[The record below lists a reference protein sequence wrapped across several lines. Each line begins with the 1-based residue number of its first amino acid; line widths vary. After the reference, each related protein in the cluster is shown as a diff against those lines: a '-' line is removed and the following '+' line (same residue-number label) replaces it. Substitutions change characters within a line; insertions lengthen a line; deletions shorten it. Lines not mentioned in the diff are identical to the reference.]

1 MHIKKKDILNYYFIA
16 QKIRKVEIRI
26 AKEYQKQ
33 EMRCPIHLSLGQEI
47 PASAISNCLNKSDY
61 TISYHRAHAHYIS
74 RGCNLE
80 KMISEIYGK
89 KTGCSKG
96 LGGSMHLIDLKKN
109 FIGSTAI
116 VSSSIPVGVG
126 FAYSL
131 KLKKNKN
138 KICIFIGDASVEEG
152 VFFES
157 LNLAVL
163 KKLPIIFFCEN
174 NGYSVYTSLM
184 SRQPKKRKIYK
195 MAEAIGIKSHYFDSS
210 DPIKLIIGLKKIIKN
225 KILEPLFIEVKTYR
239 YLEHCGPNVDDHL
252 GYRKIQE
259 INFWK
264 KNDPLIKLEQYL
276 IQNNILSK
284 KKINNLKNDL
294 DLKIQKAFIKA
305 QTDEAL
311 TTEEFNKLIN
321 K

>member
-1 MHIKKKDILNYYFIA
+1 ML
-16 QKIRKVEIRI
+16 
-26 AKEYQKQ
+26 KE
-33 EMRCPIHLSLGQEI
+33 
-47 PASAISNCLNKSDY
+47 
-61 TISYHRAHAHYIS
+61 
-74 RGCNLE
+74 
-80 KMISEIYGK
+80 
-89 KTGCSKG
+89 
-96 LGGSMHLIDLKKN
+96 KN
-109 FIGSTAI
+109 PSFG
-116 VSSSIPVGVG
+116 
-126 FAYSL
+126 
-131 KLKKNKN
+131 
-138 KICIFIGDASVEEG
+138 
-152 VFFES
+152 
-157 LNLAVL
+157 
-163 KKLPIIFFCEN
+163 
-174 NGYSVYTSLM
+174 
-184 SRQPKKRKIYK
+184 
-195 MAEAIGIKSHYFDSS
+195 
-210 DPIKLIIGLKKIIKN
+210 
-225 KILEPLFIEVKTYR
+225 EPLFIEVKTYR

>member
-1 MHIKKKDILNYYFIA
+1 MNIKKNDIINYYFTA
-16 QKIRKVEIRI
+16 QKIRNVELKI

-33 EMRCPIHLSLGQEI
+33 KMRCPIHLSVGQEI
-47 PASAISNCLNKSDY
+47 PASAISNCLNKRDF
-61 TISYHRAHAHYIS
+61 TISYHRAHAHYLS
-74 RGCNLE
+74 RGCSLE

-163 KKLPIIFFCEN
+163 KKLPIIFLCEN
-174 NGYSVYTSLM
+174 NGYSVYTNLIN
-184 SRQPKKRKIYK
+184 RQPKKRKIYK
-195 MAEAIGIKSHYFDSS
+195 MAEGIGIKSYYFDSS
-210 DPIKLIIGLKKIIKN
+210 DPIKLFKGLKKIIKN
-225 KILEPLFIEVKTYR
+225 KISEPLFVEIKTHR
-239 YLEHCGPNVDDHL
+239 YLEHCGPNIDDHL
-252 GYRKIQE
+252 GYRKYQE
-259 INFWK
+259 INFWNN
-264 KNDPLIKLEQYL
+264 NDPLIKLEQYL
-276 IQNNILSK
+276 IKNNILSQNSVK
-284 KKINNLKNDL
+284 TFKDNLDIKIN
-294 DLKIQKAFIKA
+294 KAFLKA
-305 QTDEAL
+305 QNDKAL
-311 TTEEFNKLIN
+311 TVKEFNKLLN